1 VSQRVRLEV
10 EVFMAVSCKINY
22 GNSLRKTINKTFI
35 ALGKNGMKC
44 RREGMKCLGSGM
56 NDLAGE

>member
-1 VSQRVRLEV
+1 
-10 EVFMAVSCKINY
+10 MAVSCKINY
-22 GNSLRKTINKTFI
+22 GNSLRTTINKTFI